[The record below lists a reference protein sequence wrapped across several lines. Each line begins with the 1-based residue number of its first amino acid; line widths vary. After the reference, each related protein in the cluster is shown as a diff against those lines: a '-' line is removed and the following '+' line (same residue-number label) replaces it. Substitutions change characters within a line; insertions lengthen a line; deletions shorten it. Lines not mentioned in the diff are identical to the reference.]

1 MPRCTEITQPK
12 TRKAATADSE
22 SNSELPLRKG
32 ATCDRAMLVQLVF
45 ALILTC
51 LMVNGLLVI
60 CNLADSR
67 AFAERLGAVF
77 CGACG
82 ALINELAQ
90 KRKN

>member
-1 MPRCTEITQPK
+1 
-12 TRKAATADSE
+12 
-22 SNSELPLRKG
+22 
-32 ATCDRAMLVQLVF
+32 
-45 ALILTC
+45 
-51 LMVNGLLVI
+51 
-60 CNLADSR
+60 LADSR